1 MRGEGKDM
9 ETIVYV
15 VCKKCQKCGS
25 ENVEWTTNNEIHG
38 NHYICRDCH
47 HSFWGGRL
55 KNEEKNKK
63 RPPYPSPTDLG
74 IECCEICQRDKSIL
88 GYAETLETH
97 HKDGHPTNN
106 DRLNLWVL
114 CTECHDLVHLIRKHR
129 KVNFLMKFSKI
140 LGV

>member
-1 MRGEGKDM
+1 MDEVEYVTCEICRG
-9 ETIVYV
+9 
-15 VCKKCQKCGS
+15 CQS
-25 ENVEWTTNNEIHG
+25 ANIEWIKLNEMHG
-38 NHYICRDCH
+38 NWYWCH
-47 HSFWGGRL
+47 NCNRGFWGGRL

-63 RPPYPSPTDLG
+63 RPPYPSPAELEIDS
-74 IECCEICQRDKSIL
+74 CEICQRDKNLL

-129 KVNFLMKFSKI
+129 KVNFLMKFSKL
-140 LGV
+140 LGR